1 MSEKSFIQKRKYYR
15 LKYPHKARP
24 VMRIKDELF
33 HVSEVSE
40 KGVRLMMR
48 NIIPVYRGFSMAGT
62 LRLHGNN
69 SVAISGA
76 VLRQEGD
83 EVVVQL
89 SQGPSFNYMVSEQR
103 HIRNKYPVFFASLRV
118 A

>member
-1 MSEKSFIQKRKYYR
+1 MKVIEMNGQFAANKQETKSQMSEKSFIQKRKYYR

-40 KGVRLMMR
+40 RVFALWC

-62 LRLHGNN
+62 LRLHGNK
-69 SVAISGA
+69 
-76 VLRQEGD
+76 QCH
-83 EVVVQL
+83 
-89 SQGPSFNYMVSEQR
+89 Y
-103 HIRNKYPVFFASLRV
+103 
-118 A
+118 